1 MIVEILCGL
10 LTGLGYGVEP
20 TGRHN
25 DGCFMAVFN
34 VEAFRPLARFK
45 DEVTEFAQ
53 YLKATPPSEGS
64 PGVFYPGELEYLTE
78 RDRRANGVEVEEAT
92 WKKLAELAA
101 GYGLS
106 ARLGL

>member
-1 MIVEILCGL
+1 M
-10 LTGLGYGVEP
+10 
-20 TGRHN
+20 
-25 DGCFMAVFN
+25 
-34 VEAFRPLARFK
+34 
-45 DEVTEFAQ
+45 
-53 YLKATPPSEGS
+53 PSHSLRQGS
-64 PGVFYPGELEYLTE
+64 GVFYPGELEYLTE